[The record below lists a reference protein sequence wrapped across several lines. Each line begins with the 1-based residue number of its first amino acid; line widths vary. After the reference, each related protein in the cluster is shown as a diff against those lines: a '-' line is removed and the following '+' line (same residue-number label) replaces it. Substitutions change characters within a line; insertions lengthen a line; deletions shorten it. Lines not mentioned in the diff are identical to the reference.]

1 MFRSSRF
8 SAVPRPKWWPHMVQ
22 ISRLCRETLYGR
34 LKKRLDL
41 SKNDRVLEVGP
52 FSSSPDYFS
61 HLGPKWAELGHPK
74 EVGLGKFRLPGIF
87 CYFQKLF
94 LMATCSS

>member
-1 MFRSSRF
+1 
-8 SAVPRPKWWPHMVQ
+8 MVQ

-34 LKKRLDL
+34 LKERLDL
-41 SKNDRVLEVGP
+41 SKNDRVLGIGP
-52 FSSSPDYFS
+52 FMSSPDYFS
-61 HLGPKWAELGHPK
+61 HRGLKWADLGHPK
-74 EVGLGKFRLPGIF
+74 EVGLGKFRSPGIF